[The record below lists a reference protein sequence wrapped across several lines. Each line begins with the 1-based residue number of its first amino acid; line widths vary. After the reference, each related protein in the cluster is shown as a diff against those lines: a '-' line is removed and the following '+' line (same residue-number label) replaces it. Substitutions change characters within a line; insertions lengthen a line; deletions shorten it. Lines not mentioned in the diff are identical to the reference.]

1 MYPLKAYR
9 SLFITIVSPIY
20 SEQLSIYW
28 SLGDFGLS
36 TDFSSYAFDING
48 SELFFK
54 SNIYDVGISI
64 STVQGKL
71 GLEDESYSLGFCEL
85 GLFWSPLNI
94 NRYSILGPRVSG
106 GFNFSEEEIKFD
118 MKAGL
123 SFLWSYQNEH
133 LDIKIPLIF
142 SILRAEIGYSVFEK
156 SFYGQFSTDVTILFI
171 AIMEIIQDS
180 ANTRAN
186 NQKER
191 LSQ

>member
-1 MYPLKAYR
+1 
-9 SLFITIVSPIY
+9 
-20 SEQLSIYW
+20 
-28 SLGDFGLS
+28 
-36 TDFSSYAFDING
+36 
-48 SELFFK
+48 
-54 SNIYDVGISI
+54 
-64 STVQGKL
+64 
-71 GLEDESYSLGFCEL
+71 
-85 GLFWSPLNI
+85 
-94 NRYSILGPRVSG
+94 
-106 GFNFSEEEIKFD
+106 

-123 SFLWSYQNEH
+123 SFFWSYQNEH
-133 LDIKIPLIF
+133 LNIKIPLIF